1 VRLPVTQSFSPLHF
15 ALFKMGRG
23 RERGQAAVVPPS
35 FRGTTA
41 ACQRKPFQNFASFQ
55 APAPGVRGS
64 RLRIFPVGLLEHR
77 VPHASNL
84 PARIVPQ
91 EQIQM
96 IKIPAGIIVPSF
108 VSAIQF
114 PLSSPLSK
122 SAGFGEGRSSASIHQ
137 KILPLR
143 PCATSRCPLKN
154 IKDRNAGGGL
164 LRERGERMN
173 GELFRGT
180 KEGTIIPAGFLV
192 IWGCSLGTI
201 RGERFGA
208 CGSRSSDRRRN
219 D

>member
-1 VRLPVTQSFSPLHF
+1 MSMPLGGYPLKS
-15 ALFKMGRG
+15 AKDRNAG
-23 RERGQAAVVPPS
+23 
-35 FRGTTA
+35 
-41 ACQRKPFQNFASFQ
+41 
-55 APAPGVRGS
+55 
-64 RLRIFPVGLLEHR
+64 RLRAALRSPIDCGKE
-77 VPHASNL
+77 
-84 PARIVPQ
+84 
-91 EQIQM
+91 
-96 IKIPAGIIVPSF
+96 
-108 VSAIQF
+108 
-114 PLSSPLSK
+114 PLSRPLPK